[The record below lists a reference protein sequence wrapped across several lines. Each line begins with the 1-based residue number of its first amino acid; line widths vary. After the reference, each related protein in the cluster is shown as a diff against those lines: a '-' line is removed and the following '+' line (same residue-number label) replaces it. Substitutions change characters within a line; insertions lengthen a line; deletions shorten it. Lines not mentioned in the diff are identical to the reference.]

1 MKSSFQNILIFG
13 WKYKSYALLN
23 ITFNAFY
30 ALFSALSF
38 ISLIPMLNVLFE
50 TTENR
55 IEPAK
60 YNGIF
65 SVHHYLKDSLSFY
78 ISKRVDDDPEGTLM
92 LVIGLVVSM
101 FLLKNISNYLA
112 LYFITYLDVSLS
124 TE

>member
-1 MKSSFQNILIFG
+1 MKSSFQNILKFG

-65 SVHHYLKDSLSFY
+65 SVNHYLKDSLSFY
-78 ISKRVDDDPEGTLM
+78 ISKRVDDDPEGTC
-92 LVIGLVVSM
+92 
-101 FLLKNISNYLA
+101 LLYTSPSPR
-112 LYFITYLDVSLS
+112 DS
-124 TE
+124 